1 MKAGQLEGRKA
12 RYLIAEG
19 MTRPVRYL
27 VALFLASTFATV
39 VATRGFDQ
47 FNGARSKVVTKT
59 IPAVGGTVAFSVA
72 NRGAVQALRPPFAL
86 IARLSNDTTDSASIS
101 VDVDGAPVSCVR
113 TWAHRFDCAVT
124 GAWPLE
130 HSHEIVIRS
139 AATSWSLESLE
150 LATHHGN
157 TNGVHA
163 IFIVPAGSR
172 SFSRPSVAVIIGSW
186 LFLIGLFLLPFHD
199 RMPRAVLVSYWFV
212 AGLIGLAVV
221 VIVVAPWV
229 TPFAIVLSTGTL
241 VRWAVILALPG
252 IWRQGRAI
260 LPLLPGL
267 AKKWAPTAACVI
279 VPLAVTGGYASV
291 MRHTLRDVGG
301 NYSGLLQID
310 EAVFDGNPLLKGR
323 QDVRETLVLRP
334 GGYDG
339 QFMYFAAFDP
349 FMRAFHADPVRY
361 RSYMDS
367 PPYRFGR
374 IGFAWLT
381 NLASLGA
388 WQRYPATMI
397 WLVLGAI
404 GATAVGLTVAAR
416 QASVSPAWGLVVL
429 LVPGFW
435 ASLGT
440 GLPEPIAAAF
450 LVFGYL
456 AWTRDQ
462 WFAAGLLLAASLL
475 VRETG
480 AVLVAILAAATFI
493 RGERRPALTMA
504 VLAFL
509 PVVLWRLY
517 MGWVLYPDWGLE
529 GFFYNPHDLGV
540 PFAGFVELWG
550 RIRSGTYLHGI
561 ERAGIWYPIVLTS
574 FWAFALVVAAVRRTP
589 LAWATV
595 VYGTVAISLNY
606 GGIWVHVGNGQRG
619 TYELFVLV
627 ALSTVTL
634 VGRSR
639 VWRIGATAVWALS
652 GAYVFWLGL
661 DASSIRETILS
672 AIWLNG

>member
-1 MKAGQLEGRKA
+1 MSL
-12 RYLIAEG
+12 
-19 MTRPVRYL
+19 PVRCL
-27 VALFLASTFATV
+27 VALLLASTLATV
-39 VATRGFDQ
+39 IATRGFDQ
-47 FNGARSKVVTKT
+47 FNDVRTKVVTTT
-59 IPAVGGTVAFSVA
+59 IPAVGGAVGLSVA
-72 NRGAVQALRPPFAL
+72 NGGKAQILRPPFAL
-86 IARLSNDTTDSASIS
+86 IARLSNDTADTASFS
-101 VDVDGAPVSCVR
+101 VDVDGLRACQPDVGPHTTAAR
-113 TWAHRFDCAVT
+113 IDCAVT
-124 GAWPLE
+124 EGWEPG
-130 HSHEIVIRS
+130 HPHEIVIRS
-139 AATSWSLESLE
+139 AAAIWSLDYLE

-157 TNGVHA
+157 TSGVHA
-163 IFIVPAGSR
+163 IFVVPAGSR
-172 SFSRPSVAVIIGSW
+172 SFSRPSVTVIVGSW
-186 LFLIGLFLLPFHD
+186 LFMVGLFLLPFPN
-199 RMPRAVLVSYWFV
+199 RMPRTALVCYWVV
-212 AGLIGLAVV
+212 AGVIAVALV
-221 VIVVAPWV
+221 TIVVAPWV
-229 TPFAIVLSTGTL
+229 SPFSIVLSTRTI
-241 VRWAVILALPG
+241 VRWAVVLALPG
-252 IWRQGRAI
+252 VWRQRRAV
-260 LPLLPGL
+260 LRLLPDS
-267 AKKWAPTAACVI
+267 AKTWGPTAASVM
-279 VPLAVTGGYASV
+279 VVLAVAGSFAAV
-291 MRHTLRDVGG
+291 MLHNLNDVGG
-301 NYSGLLQID
+301 NYSGLLRID
-310 EAVFDGNPLLKGR
+310 EAAFDENPLLRGR
-323 QDVRETLVLRP
+323 QDIRETLILRP

-361 RSYMDS
+361 RTYMDS

-388 WQRYPATMI
+388 WQRYPTTMI

-404 GATAVGLTVAAR
+404 GATAVGLTMAAR
-416 QASVSPAWGLVVL
+416 LAAVSPAWGLIVL

-456 AWTRDQ
+456 AWTRDR
-462 WFAAGLLLAASLL
+462 WLTAGLFLAASLL

-480 AVLVAILAAATFI
+480 AVLVVILAAATFL
-493 RGERRPALTMA
+493 RGERRSALTMA

-529 GFFYNPHDLGV
+529 GFFYNPHDLGL
-540 PFAGFVELWG
+540 PFAGFIELWG
-550 RIRSGTYLHGI
+550 RIRSGTYLHDI
-561 ERAGIWYPIVLTS
+561 ERAGVWYPIVLTG
-574 FWAFALVVAAVRRTP
+574 FWIFALVVAAVRRTP

-595 VYGTVAISLNY
+595 VYGTIAVSLNY
-606 GGIWVHVGNGQRG
+606 AGIWVHVGNGQRG

-639 VWRIGATAVWALS
+639 AWRIGAMAVWALA

-661 DASSIRETILS
+661 DAASIRESILS

>member
-1 MKAGQLEGRKA
+1 MTFPA
-12 RYLIAEG
+12 RC
-19 MTRPVRYL
+19 L
-27 VALFLASTFATV
+27 VAFLLASALATV
-39 VATRGFDQ
+39 IATRGFDQ
-47 FNGARSKVVTKT
+47 FNGARAKVVTT
-59 IPAVGGTVAFSVA
+59 PMPAVGGAVGLSVP
-72 NRGAVQALRPPFAL
+72 NRGAAQILRPPFAL
-86 IARLSNDTTDSASIS
+86 IARLSNDTADTASFSI
-101 VDVDGAPVSCVR
+101 DVDGRRACEPHVAPHATDSRV
-113 TWAHRFDCAVT
+113 DCEVT
-124 GAWPLE
+124 GAWELG
-130 HSHEIVIRS
+130 HSHAIVIRS
-139 AATSWSLESLE
+139 AAAIWSLDSLE

-163 IFIVPAGSR
+163 IFVVPAGSR
-172 SFSRPSVAVIIGSW
+172 SFSRPSVGVIAGLW
-186 LFLIGLFLLPFHD
+186 FFMVGLFLLPFPE
-199 RMPRAVLVSYWFV
+199 RMPRTALVCYWAVS
-212 AGLIGLAVV
+212 GLIGVALVT
-221 VIVVAPWV
+221 IVVAPWV
-229 TPFAIVLSTGTL
+229 SSFAIVLSTGTL
-241 VRWAVILALPG
+241 VRWAVVLALPG
-252 IWRQGRAI
+252 VWYQGRAI
-260 LPLLPGL
+260 LQLVPDS
-267 AKKWAPTAACVI
+267 AKGWGPIAASVI
-279 VPLAVTGGYASV
+279 VALAVTGSYAAV
-291 MRHTLRDVGG
+291 MLHGLRDANG
-301 NYSGLLQID
+301 NYSGFLRID
-310 EAVFDGNPLLKGR
+310 EAAFDENPLLRDR
-323 QDVRETLVLRP
+323 QDVRETLILRA

-361 RSYMDS
+361 RKYMDAA
-367 PPYRFGR
+367 PYRFGR

-388 WQRYPATMI
+388 WQRYPTTMI

-404 GATAVGLTVAAR
+404 GVTAVGIAVAAR
-416 QASVSPAWGLVVL
+416 HASVSPAWGLIVL

-450 LVFGYL
+450 LVFGYV
-456 AWTRDQ
+456 AWTRGR

-480 AVLVAILAAATFI
+480 AVLVVILAAATFL
-493 RGERRPALTMA
+493 RAERRPALTMA

-529 GFFYNPHDLGV
+529 GFFFNPHDLGL

-550 RIRSGTYLHGI
+550 RIRSGTYLHDI
-561 ERAGIWYPIVLTS
+561 ESAGIWYPIVLTS
-574 FWAFALVVAAVRRTP
+574 FWAFALVVAAVRRTA

-606 GGIWVHVGNGQRG
+606 DAIWVHVGNGQRG

-634 VGRSR
+634 VNRSR
-639 VWRIGATAVWALS
+639 AWRIGATAVWALA
-652 GAYVFWLGL
+652 GACVFWLGL
-661 DASSIRETILS
+661 DAASIRETVLS

>member
-1 MKAGQLEGRKA
+1 MA
-12 RYLIAEG
+12 
-19 MTRPVRYL
+19 RPVRYL
-27 VALFLASTFATV
+27 VASLLATLLALV
-39 VATRGFDQ
+39 IATRGFDQ
-47 FNGARSKVVTKT
+47 FNGVRSKVVTTTK
-59 IPAVGGTVAFSVA
+59 PAVGGAVDLLVD
-72 NRGAVQALRPPFAL
+72 NRGKAQTLRPPFAL
-86 IARLSNDTTDSASIS
+86 IARISNDTADTASFSI
-101 VDVDGAPVSCVR
+101 DVDGRGACEPQVAPHTKASRV
-113 TWAHRFDCAVT
+113 DCAVT
-124 GAWPLE
+124 GVWDIGR
-130 HSHEIVIRS
+130 SHEIVIRS
-139 AATSWSLESLE
+139 AAANWSLEYLE

-163 IFIVPAGSR
+163 IFVVPAGSR
-172 SFSRPSVAVIIGSW
+172 SFSRPSVAVIVSSW
-186 LFLIGLFLLPFHD
+186 LFMIGLFLLPFPD
-199 RMPRAVLVSYWFV
+199 RMPRAVLMCYWLV
-212 AGLIGLAVV
+212 AGLIGLALVT
-221 VIVVAPWV
+221 IIVAPWV
-229 TPFAIVLSTGTL
+229 SSFAIVLSTGTL
-241 VRWAVILALPG
+241 VRWAVVLALPG
-252 IWRQGRAI
+252 VWRQGRAI

-267 AKKWAPTAACVI
+267 ARHWSPTAACVL
-279 VPLAVTGGYASV
+279 VALAVTGGYAA
-291 MRHTLRDVGG
+291 MMFHGLRDAGG
-301 NYSGLLQID
+301 NYSGFLQID
-310 EAVFDGNPLLKGR
+310 EAAFDENPLLRGR
-323 QDVRETLVLRP
+323 QDVRETLILRP

-388 WQRYPATMI
+388 WPRYPATMI

-404 GATAVGLTVAAR
+404 GATAVGIAVAAR
-416 QASVSPAWGLVVL
+416 HASVSPVWGLVVL
-429 LVPGFW
+429 VVPGFW

-456 AWTRDQ
+456 AWTREH
-462 WFAAGLLLAASLL
+462 WLAAGLLLAGSLL

-480 AVLVAILAAATFI
+480 AVLVVMLAVATYL
-493 RGERRPALTMA
+493 RGERRSALTMA

-509 PVVLWRLY
+509 PIVLWRLY
-517 MGWVLYPDWGLE
+517 MGSVLYPDWGLE
-529 GFFYNPHDLGV
+529 GFFYNPHDLGL
-540 PFAGFVELWG
+540 PFAGFIELWG

-561 ERAGIWYPIVLTS
+561 ERAGIWYPVVLIS
-574 FWAFALVVAAVRRTP
+574 FWIFALVVAVVRRTP
-589 LAWATV
+589 LAWATA
-595 VYGTVAISLNY
+595 VYGTVAVSLNY
-606 GGIWVHVGNGQRG
+606 GAIWVHVGNGQRA

-639 VWRIGATAVWALS
+639 AWRIGATAVWALA
-652 GAYVFWLGL
+652 GAYVFWLGF
-661 DASSIRETILS
+661 DAGSIRDAIVS

>member
-1 MKAGQLEGRKA
+1 LTEK
-12 RYLIAEG
+12 G
-19 MTRPVRYL
+19 MTLPARCL
-27 VALFLASTFATV
+27 VAFLLASTLATV
-39 VATRGFDQ
+39 IATRGFDQ
-47 FNGARSKVVTKT
+47 FNGVRSKVVTASM
-59 IPAVGGTVAFSVA
+59 PAVGGVVDLLVA
-72 NRGAVQALRPPFAL
+72 NRGKAEALRPPFAL
-86 IARLSNDTTDSASIS
+86 IARVSNYTADTASFSI
-101 VDVDGAPVSCVR
+101 DVDGQRVCERRVPPHTGPPGER
-113 TWAHRFDCAVT
+113 IDCAVT
-124 GAWPLE
+124 GAWEPGNP
-130 HSHEIVIRS
+130 HGIVIRGA
-139 AATSWSLESLE
+139 AATWSLESLE

-163 IFIVPAGSR
+163 IFVVPAGSR
-172 SFSRPSVAVIIGSW
+172 SFSRPSVAAIVASW
-186 LFLIGLFLLPFHD
+186 LFMVGLFLLPFPD
-199 RMPRAVLVSYWFV
+199 RMPRAVLMCYWFV
-212 AGLIGLAVV
+212 AGLIGLA
-221 VIVVAPWV
+221 IVTIVLAPIV
-229 TPFAIVLSTGTL
+229 SPFAIVLSIGTIL
-241 VRWAVILALPG
+241 RWAVVLALPG
-252 IWRQGRAI
+252 VWRLGRAL
-260 LPLLPGL
+260 LPFLPGL
-267 AKKWAPTAACVI
+267 AKDWTPAAACALV
-279 VPLAVTGGYASV
+279 VLTVTGGYAAV
-291 MRHTLRDVGG
+291 MFHGLRDAGG
-301 NYSGLLQID
+301 NYSGFLQID
-310 EAVFDGNPLLKGR
+310 QAEFDGNPLLQSR
-323 QDVRETLVLRP
+323 RDVRETLILRP

-381 NLASLGA
+381 NLASLGT

-404 GATAVGLTVAAR
+404 GATALGITVAAR
-416 QASVSPAWGLVVL
+416 QASVSPAWGLIVL

-450 LVFGYL
+450 LIFGYL
-456 AWTRDQ
+456 AWTRGR
-462 WFAAGLLLAASLL
+462 WPAAGLLLAASLL

-480 AVLVAILAAATFI
+480 AVFVVILAAATYL
-493 RGERRPALTMA
+493 RGERRPALTLA

-529 GFFYNPHDLGV
+529 GFLYNPHDLGL
-540 PFAGFVELWG
+540 PFAGFIELWG
-550 RIRSGTYLHGI
+550 RIRNGTYLHGI

-574 FWAFALVVAAVRRTP
+574 FWAFALVVAAIRRTP

-606 GGIWVHVGNGQRG
+606 GAIWVHVGNGQRG
-619 TYELFVLV
+619 TYELFVLA

-639 VWRIGATAVWALS
+639 AWRIGATAVWALA

-661 DASSIRETILS
+661 DAASIRETVLS

>member
-1 MKAGQLEGRKA
+1 MAD
-12 RYLIAEG
+12 G
-19 MTRPVRYL
+19 MTRPVRYF
-27 VALFLASTFATV
+27 VALLLASTLALV
-39 VATRGFDQ
+39 IATRGFDQ
-47 FNGARSKVVTKT
+47 FHGARTKVVTT
-59 IPAVGGTVAFSVA
+59 TMPAVGGAVAVSVA
-72 NRGAVQALRPPFAL
+72 NRDAVQALRVPFAL
-86 IARLSNDTTDSASIS
+86 IARLKNDTADTAAFS
-101 VDVDGAPVSCVR
+101 VDVDGQRDCQPHVAPHVTSWVY
-113 TWAHRFDCAVT
+113 CAVT
-124 GAWPLE
+124 GAWE
-130 HSHEIVIRS
+130 SGHWHGIVIRS
-139 AATSWSLESLE
+139 AASIWSLEYLE

-157 TNGVHA
+157 TNGVQA
-163 IFIVPAGSR
+163 IFVVPPGSR
-172 SFSRPSVAVIIGSW
+172 SFSRPSVPVIVGTW
-186 LFLIGLFLLPFHD
+186 LFMVGLFLLPFPD
-199 RMPRAVLVSYWFV
+199 RMPRTAVVCYWVV
-212 AGLIGLAVV
+212 AGLIGIALVT
-221 VIVVAPWV
+221 IIVAPWV
-229 TPFAIVLSTGTL
+229 SPFAIVLSTGTV
-241 VRWAVILALPG
+241 VRWAVFLALQG
-252 IWRQGRAI
+252 VWRGGRAI
-260 LPLLPGL
+260 LQVLPDS
-267 AKKWAPTAACVI
+267 AKNWGPTAACVM
-279 VPLAVTGGYASV
+279 VTLAVTGGYAAV
-291 MRHTLRDVGG
+291 MLHGLRDAGG
-301 NYSGLLQID
+301 NYSGFLRID
-310 EAVFDGNPLLKGR
+310 EKAFDENPLLRGR
-323 QDVRETLVLRP
+323 QDVRETLILLP

-349 FMRAFHADPVRY
+349 FMRAYHADPGRY
-361 RSYMDS
+361 RHVMDS

-388 WQRYPATMI
+388 WPRYPVTMI

-404 GATAVGLTVAAR
+404 GATAVGITIAAR
-416 QASVSPAWGLVVL
+416 YASVSPAWGLIVL

-462 WFAAGLLLAASLL
+462 WFAAGLLLAGSLL
-475 VRETG
+475 LRETG
-480 AVLVAILAAATFI
+480 AVLVVMLAAATYL
-493 RGERRPALTMA
+493 GGKRRPAFTMA

-529 GFFYNPHDLGV
+529 GFLYNPHDLGL
-540 PFAGFVELWG
+540 PFAGFLELWG

-561 ERAGIWYPIVLTS
+561 ERAGIWYPIVLTT
-574 FWAFALVVAAVRRTP
+574 FWIFALVVAAVRRTP

-606 GGIWVHVGNGQRG
+606 EGIWVHVGNGQRG
-619 TYELFVLV
+619 TYELFVL
-627 ALSTVTL
+627 ADLSTVTL

-639 VWRIGATAVWALS
+639 AWRIGATAVWALA

-661 DASSIRETILS
+661 DAASMRETILS